1 MLLYILLGNQRRV
14 GAISFLRY
22 PFLMDVY
29 ETWPQQLRIVWAK
42 IIYEYKNKK
51 TVRSARL

>member
-1 MLLYILLGNQRRV
+1 MLLYILLGNQRLV